1 MKIKDINH
9 MTPSVSSHNM
19 IKESD
24 ESESNEGIWYDFDNV
39 EDFIDSVDVKKF
51 AYDITNHASFS
62 EALNDYTVND
72 YENNEFGERTI
83 SWTLPDS
90 GIDLAIRFDFPT
102 FTDLT
107 DFANS
112 NYTKEDFMS
121 HVEDVWSITDPNSNY
136 NDFWS
141 DMDELLSPSDY
152 GYSEYTTDNDYD
164 VNVSPTSIKF
174 NNDGLC
180 IDNDFHILEKVS
192 TDLNFVKIPND
203 IALIKCFAFDGCSKL
218 TDIVITGHIK
228 YIDRFAFAGAVNL
241 KNVYYVGSKKDWHK
255 IKIGRDNENLTNAN
269 IHYNYKG
276 SYNES
281 LNGGTDMKIKE
292 SKSIKESLNE
302 ATTDRIQSLLNII
315 DKSFE
320 VDEDTSINEEILH
333 EDNKIRLSA
342 IPGVTRNREGDFT
355 DDGNRFQAYLYKGLI
370 PITYLRADGE
380 VYITIAF
387 HDLANINYEEY
398 KEFPSYTHADDFN
411 GVSVGDFDPQ
421 VFKKNLDAAYD
432 DVIMFLDNVEE
443 VDSQQLEDRIKIINS
458 ACKEYEEKVKQYIK
472 DNALNIIKLSDYK
485 FSELK
490 NYVTYAS
497 NKTADAIRDASA
509 SSQRSFMSYDIE
521 KLKERISNS
530 WNFKYIKNIINSVKE
545 SFKSKM
551 NEDIDESL
559 KESLLDEHEYSDI
572 EWAINKALRER
583 PVTDINR
590 TDIDADDEEVI
601 ITPTSFEEFT
611 KVHLRKVDMALKR
624 HDYCFNISGCE
635 YEFEDPFIGSDK
647 NIHIPY
653 FVDDDIDESVNKTVG
668 KSLKESIE
676 PQTSYEDAKQLVKN
690 IDKFLK
696 EIEENGVRK
705 MYFSSDDL
713 DALHKGRDAII
724 DFIEVYEEN
733 ENHTCEYKL
742 AFKPV
747 NDVADVDC
755 TNGLISTVR
764 SAGFNYH
771 SARKLAGDYYITI
784 ICKPEDL
791 SRAKLAI
798 ENCGFFKSWLESN
811 ESIKP
816 KSSKLTLV
824 NESNVFRF
832 TKNKNK

>member
-1 MKIKDINH
+1 MKIKDIDH
-9 MTPSVSSHNM
+9 MTPSVSSQNM
-19 IKESD
+19 IKESN

-141 DMDELLSPSDY
+141 DMDELLSSSDY

-174 NNDGLC
+174 NSDGLC

-276 SYNES
+276 SSNES
-281 LNGGTDMKIKE
+281 LNGGTDMKIEE
-292 SKSIKESLNE
+292 SKSIKESL
-302 ATTDRIQSLLNII
+302 
-315 DKSFE
+315 
-320 VDEDTSINEEILH
+320 DED
-333 EDNKIRLSA
+333 LS
-342 IPGVTRNREGDFT
+342 R
-355 DDGNRFQAYLYKGLI
+355 
-370 PITYLRADGE
+370 
-380 VYITIAF
+380 
-387 HDLANINYEEY
+387 
-398 KEFPSYTHADDFN
+398 
-411 GVSVGDFDPQ
+411 
-421 VFKKNLDAAYD
+421 
-432 DVIMFLDNVEE
+432 
-443 VDSQQLEDRIKIINS
+443 
-458 ACKEYEEKVKQYIK
+458 
-472 DNALNIIKLSDYK
+472 
-485 FSELK
+485 
-490 NYVTYAS
+490 
-497 NKTADAIRDASA
+497 A
-509 SSQRSFMSYDIE
+509 SSY
-521 KLKERISNS
+521 K
-530 WNFKYIKNIINSVKE
+530 
-545 SFKSKM
+545 
-551 NEDIDESL
+551 
-559 KESLLDEHEYSDI
+559 
-572 EWAINKALRER
+572 
-583 PVTDINR
+583 
-590 TDIDADDEEVI
+590 
-601 ITPTSFEEFT
+601 
-611 KVHLRKVDMALKR
+611 
-624 HDYCFNISGCE
+624 
-635 YEFEDPFIGSDK
+635 
-647 NIHIPY
+647 
-653 FVDDDIDESVNKTVG
+653 
-668 KSLKESIE
+668 
-676 PQTSYEDAKQLVKN
+676 DAKQLIED

-696 EIEENGVRK
+696 EIEENGVSAQ
-705 MYFSSDDL
+705 YFSSDDL
-713 DALHKGRDAII
+713 DALHKGRYAIF
-724 DFIEVYEEN
+724 DFTVVYEEN
-733 ENHTCEYKL
+733 GFSDVLGENVEYKL

-747 NDVADVDC
+747 NDVTGINCV
-755 TNGLISTVR
+755 NGLISAVR
-764 SAGFNYH
+764 SAGFNFN
-771 SARKLAGDYYITI
+771 SARKIAGNYYITI
-784 ICKPEDL
+784 ICKPNDL

-816 KSSKLTLV
+816 KFSKLTLV

-832 TKNKNK
+832 IKYKK